1 MRRYTH
7 PLCLLSVL
15 AITSATAFSASRT
28 VGPEPGL
35 GFAAAP
41 SGVSMCA
48 YGEYIRSPLSAFGG
62 SCSKLIKAVD
72 LELNQGT
79 SATQSYF
86 LLPYS
91 IVKQYNVKVN
101 CQGMSGLPAMS
112 ILKQYAVNMADP
124 LYQQYVFRS
133 FVENMLAR
141 SGPNHMNGIPVDSSH
156 PTYLSLDGFSPNY
169 SYLGAVINGVWRSNV
184 TWEPAFPSNPSEWYA
199 GLRAFFSYAKT
210 YAPQI
215 RLSPHAGSMEN
226 WSVFKTLYANCPAMM
241 REWFPI
247 SKLHSYSVYQ
257 RGQFYNQ
264 LINLQWFA
272 NAAPRVFANDPPTR
286 VVQWGTLLD
295 NGDMQTA
302 LAIYLLARGANTFF
316 DLQTGSYGVNPSKWV
331 PIVTKVGSTSG
342 SGSIQVLRTASG
354 RAASSGY
361 NLLKRTYPNGAAYFN
376 MTGTTQTISL
386 PSGSKNWSGGSI
398 SSITLADGKGYVV
411 IGL

>member
-1 MRRYTH
+1 VFS
-7 PLCLLSVL
+7 LL

-28 VGPEPGL
+28 VGPEPGV
-35 GFAAAP
+35 GFAAVP
-41 SGVSMCA
+41 SGVSYCS
-48 YGEYIRSPLSAFGG
+48 YGEYVRSPLSAFGG
-62 SCSKLIKAVD
+62 TCSKLIKAVD

-79 SATQSYF
+79 LATQSYF

-91 IVKQYNVKVN
+91 IVKEFNVKVN
-101 CQGMSGLPAMS
+101 YEGMSNLPAMS
-112 ILKQYAVNMADP
+112 PLKQNAVNMADP

-133 FVENMLAR
+133 FVESMLAKC
-141 SGPNHMNGIPVDSSH
+141 GPNHMNGIPVDSSH
-156 PTYLSLDGFSPNY
+156 PTYLSLDGFSANY
-169 SYLGAVINGVWRSNV
+169 AYLGAVVNGVWHSNV
-184 TWEPAFPSNPSEWYA
+184 TWEPGFPSSPSEWYA

-215 RLSPHAGSMEN
+215 RLSPHAGSMQD

-247 SKLHSYSVYQ
+247 SKLHSYTAIQ
-257 RGQFYNQ
+257 RSQFYNE
-264 LINLQWFA
+264 LINLEWFA

-302 LAIYLLARGANTFF
+302 LAGYLLARGPNTFF
-316 DLQTGSYGVNPSKWV
+316 DLQVGNYAAKPSTWLPV
-331 PIVTKVGSTSG
+331 VTKVGTG

-354 RAASSGY
+354 HSVSSGY
-361 NLLKRTYPNGAAYFN
+361 NLLKRSYSNGAAYFN
-376 MTGTTQTISL
+376 LTGTTQTISL

>member
-1 MRRYTH
+1 MRRYM
-7 PLCLLSVL
+7 PSLCVFSLLAL
-15 AITSATAFSASRT
+15 TSATAFSASRT
-28 VGPEPGL
+28 VGPEPGI
-35 GFAAAP
+35 GFAGIP
-41 SGVSMCA
+41 SGVSVCS
-48 YGEYIRSPLSAFGG
+48 YGEYTRSPLSAFGG
-62 SCSKLIKAVD
+62 TCSKLIKAVD

-86 LLPYS
+86 MLPFS
-91 IVKQYNVKVN
+91 IVKEFNVKMYYS
-101 CQGMSGLPAMS
+101 GMSNLPGMTP
-112 ILKQYAVNMADP
+112 LKQNAVNMADP
-124 LYQQYVFRS
+124 LYREYVFRS
-133 FVENMLAR
+133 FVQSMLAKC
-141 SGPNHMNGIPVDSSH
+141 GPNYKNGIPVDANH

-169 SYLGAVINGVWRSNV
+169 SFLGVVINGVWHGNV
-184 TWEPAFPSNPSEWYA
+184 TWEPGYPSSPSAWYS
-199 GLRAFFSYAKT
+199 GWEAFFSYAKT

-215 RLSPHAGSMEN
+215 RLSPHTGSMDN
-226 WSVFKTLYANCPAMM
+226 WSVFKTLYANVPAMM

-247 SKLHSYSVYQ
+247 SKLHSYTAHQ

-272 NAAPRVFANDPPTR
+272 NAAPRVFSNDPPTR

-302 LAIYLLARGANTFF
+302 LAVYMLMRGSNTFF
-316 DLQTGSYGVNPSKWV
+316 DLQTGSYAVNPSHWL
-331 PIVTKVGSTSG
+331 PILTKVGSS
-342 SGSIQVLRTASG
+342 SASIQVLRTAPYHAVS
-354 RAASSGY
+354 AGY
-361 NLLKRTYPNGAAYFN
+361 NLVKRSYSNGAAYFN